1 MLTSIMKQQA
11 QNKVESFVLISEVW
25 KLCIIRKQNENLQV
39 ELEVEMDMAKK
50 LCQKL
55 TNWKTPRKD
64 GVQDY
69 WVKKLI
75 CLKELK
81 DRPMAF

>member
-1 MLTSIMKQQA
+1 M
-11 QNKVESFVLISEVW
+11 LISEVW

-39 ELEVEMDMAKK
+39 ELEVEMDMVKK

-55 TNWKTPRKD
+55 TNWKTPRND
-64 GVQDY
+64 GVQDH